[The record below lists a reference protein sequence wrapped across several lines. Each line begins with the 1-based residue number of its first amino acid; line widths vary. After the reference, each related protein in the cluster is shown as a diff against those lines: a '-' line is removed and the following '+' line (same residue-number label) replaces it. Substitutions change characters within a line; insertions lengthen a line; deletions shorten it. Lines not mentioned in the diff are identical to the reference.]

1 MLREAVPIAKK
12 RDGII
17 RVPGGRSDAFDMI
30 VCEEFRNLYVR
41 LRWSGSRYL
50 SSRDVPQRDHCDIGR
65 MVRLPQTAVMA

>member
-1 MLREAVPIAKK
+1 MLREAVPNAKK

-41 LRWSGSRYL
+41 LRLSGSRYL